1 MTRLIAQRYGG
12 LEHLGQALET
22 SEDMDKSLGE
32 VIWLI
37 ALLANQSVQIHNLT
51 HPDNKRPELTAEAVE
66 LLTVPAD
73 LADYR
78 EAIAQALQCGTRRA
92 IMRDPRPKRT
102 NQEKGHLIDSD
113 EAIFTRLTYI
123 GLAHLGL
130 TRTQIE
136 LTIFGELLD
145 LVDCWRIET
154 GRAQPKRI

>member
-1 MTRLIAQRYGG
+1 RYGG

-51 HPDNKRPELTAEAVE
+51 HPDDKRPELTEEAVE

-78 EAIAQALQCGTRRA
+78 EAIAQALQRGTRRA
-92 IMRDPRPKRT
+92 IMTETPGPKGQT
-102 NQEKGHLIDSD
+102 KKKD
-113 EAIFTRLTYI
+113 T
-123 GLAHLGL
+123 
-130 TRTQIE
+130 
-136 LTIFGELLD
+136 
-145 LVDCWRIET
+145 
-154 GRAQPKRI
+154 